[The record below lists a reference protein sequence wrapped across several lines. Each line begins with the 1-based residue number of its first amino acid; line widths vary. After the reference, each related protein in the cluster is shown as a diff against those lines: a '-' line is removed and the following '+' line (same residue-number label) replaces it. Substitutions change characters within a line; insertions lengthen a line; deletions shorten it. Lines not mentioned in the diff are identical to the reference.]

1 MSFFDRIVEER
12 IRTAQTEGAFD
23 NLPGKGKPLNLEDDS
38 GVPEDLRLAYKIL
51 KNSNCLPIEMEL
63 RKEFLNL
70 RKLLNAA
77 IDEPTRRELR
87 RELNLIALSLNLRAK
102 HLGAFDLPNNLLQEL
117 GTEAN

>member
-12 IRTAQTEGAFD
+12 IRAAQAEGAFD
-23 NLPGKGKPLNLEDDS
+23 NLPGRGRPLDLDDDN
-38 GVPEDLRLAYKIL
+38 GVPADLRLAFKVL

-63 RKEFLNL
+63 RKEFFNL

-87 RELNLIALSLNLRAK
+87 RELNLLALNLNLRTRHVAS
-102 HLGAFDLPNNLLQEL
+102 LDLPQR
-117 GTEAN
+117 